1 MFDPLSKDAYGVVLL
16 VVFGGGALL
25 LQGAATWSN
34 YKDARERIDK
44 EGSEQSQDNHPVP
57 WTGSRVRLTLAAVV
71 AGTMAAVIIAA
82 RTESLFGWMFE
93 SGMALAI
100 LLSRPRWA
108 AVAAISLVSVRYGTT
123 VQGDAGV
130 MRNPWGVYPIFGTA
144 AFLLLGIPLAAVS
157 QQQYD
162 PAYLTVTLLPFTF
175 AMWIVFALEP
185 LVKWL
190 TPLPKD
196 HSHLVWLSAIRH
208 PTMSALTGAAIFAT
222 FGLIMAIHDSSGALV
237 ASGFFAYIGAM
248 MGIMFWEGKYGTKA
262 RQIRA
267 HGTHGGQL

>member
-1 MFDPLSKDAYGVVLL
+1 
-16 VVFGGGALL
+16 
-25 LQGAATWSN
+25 
-34 YKDARERIDK
+34 
-44 EGSEQSQDNHPVP
+44 
-57 WTGSRVRLTLAAVV
+57 V
-71 AGTMAAVIIAA
+71 AI
-82 RTESLFGWMFE
+82 
-93 SGMALAI
+93 AI

-108 AVAAISLVSVRYGTT
+108 AVAAISLESVRYGST
-123 VQGDAGV
+123 VQGDAGII
-130 MRNPWGVYPIFGTA
+130 RNPWGVYPLFGTA

-162 PAYLTVTLLPFTF
+162 PAYLTAALLPFAL

-222 FGLIMAIHDSSGALV
+222 FGLIMAIHDSSGALG
-237 ASGFFAYIGAM
+237 ASGFFAYIGAI

-267 HGTHGGQL
+267 HGTHGDQS